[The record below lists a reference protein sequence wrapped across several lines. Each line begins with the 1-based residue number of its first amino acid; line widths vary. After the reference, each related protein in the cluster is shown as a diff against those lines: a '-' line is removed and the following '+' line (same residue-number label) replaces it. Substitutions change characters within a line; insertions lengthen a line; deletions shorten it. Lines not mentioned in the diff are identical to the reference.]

1 MLKTRPSNKPTLMP
15 GCMPVFQNLNNQDSF
30 LEGELCPVVKMSAE
44 LTKISQ
50 KRVRKKK
57 SNCV

>member
-1 MLKTRPSNKPTLMP
+1 MLKIRPSNKTTFIP
-15 GCMPVFQNLNNQDSF
+15 GCLPVFQNLNNQDSF
-30 LEGELCPVVKMSAE
+30 LAEEPCPVVRMSAE

-50 KRVRKKK
+50 KRVRKKE

>member
-15 GCMPVFQNLNNQDSF
+15 GCMPVFQNLNNQDS

-44 LTKISQ
+44 LAKVSQ
-50 KRVRKKK
+50 KRVREKE

>member
-1 MLKTRPSNKPTLMP
+1 MP
-15 GCMPVFQNLNNQDSF
+15 GCMPVFQNLNNQDS

-44 LTKISQ
+44 LAKVSQ
-50 KRVRKKK
+50 KRVREKE